1 MTNWN
6 IFVAKWNE
14 LEIVI
19 LQFKKKKLTR
29 DKMSCYEIISQV
41 LRKHVLGSS
50 PTGGK
55 QCEFLFRR
63 VSKEIKAD
71 ENGRVKELM

>member
-1 MTNWN
+1 
-6 IFVAKWNE
+6 
-14 LEIVI
+14 
-19 LQFKKKKLTR
+19 
-29 DKMSCYEIISQV
+29 MSCYEIISQV